1 MDGYTELTSEKIAT
15 PEGINEVNECNC
27 VWQELPN
34 QTGAVRGSVLVTE
47 CEPCKTRREE
57 QAAIEAAKQAE
68 ANSPYKKFDYTIFEG
83 RMIQVL
89 PQERWFTLAV
99 STGVAYS
106 MMRLIEY
113 PGRSVDNFTRFK
125 AFIAGLVAQSTLS
138 ADEQGAIS
146 SLFLEQGIDLA
157 VI

>member
-1 MDGYTELTSEKIAT
+1 MARYFQRKGSLEVEVISEDRTASPNIWWSAEQMRDHGFMECSPDAAT
-15 PEGINEVNECNC
+15 LLAEK
-27 VWQELPN
+27 
-34 QTGAVRGSVLVTE
+34 
-47 CEPCKTRREE
+47 CK
-57 QAAIEAAKQAE
+57 A
-68 ANSPYKKFDYTIFEG
+68 FDYTIFEG

-89 PQERWFTLAV
+89 PPERWFTLAV

-125 AFIAGLVAQSTLS
+125 VFIAGLVAQSILS

>member
-1 MDGYTELTSEKIAT
+1 MARYFQRKGSLEVEVISEDRTASPNIWWSAEQMRDHGFIECPPDAAT
-15 PEGINEVNECNC
+15 LLAEK
-27 VWQELPN
+27 
-34 QTGAVRGSVLVTE
+34 
-47 CEPCKTRREE
+47 CK
-57 QAAIEAAKQAE
+57 A
-68 ANSPYKKFDYTIFEG
+68 FDYTIFEG

-125 AFIAGLVAQSTLS
+125 AFIAGLVEQSILS